1 MFEPLFHL
9 DTIYSRVLC
18 KNMSQKKLRNNPFQ
32 HFVGIEVIQ
41 LGDGKSV
48 LHLDLKDHHFNL
60 YGIPHG
66 GVHATLLDIAMGT
79 AASFPDNSGREVDS
93 VTLNLSVD
101 YIAPPSSKTLIAKGK
116 VTKKGKSIAYCTAEI
131 FDEDKNLVASGR
143 SIFKLYDRE
152 CNKK

>member
-1 MFEPLFHL
+1 M
-9 DTIYSRVLC
+9 DV
-18 KNMSQKKLRNNPFQ
+18 KKLRNNPFQ
-32 HFVGIEVIQ
+32 HFVGIKVLQ
-41 LGDGKSV
+41 LGGGKS
-48 LHLDLKDHHFNL
+48 LLQLELKEHHFNL

-79 AASFPDNSGREVDS
+79 AASFPDESGREVDS

-101 YIAPPSSKTLIAKGK
+101 YIAPPSSNMLTASAV

-131 FDEDKNLVASGR
+131 FDEDKKLVASGR

-152 CNKK
+152 GNKS

>member
-1 MFEPLFHL
+1 MM
-9 DTIYSRVLC
+9 DV
-18 KNMSQKKLRNNPFQ
+18 KKLRNNPFQ
-32 HFVGIEVIQ
+32 HYVGIT
-41 LGDGKSV
+41 V
-48 LHLDLKDHHFNL
+48 LHLGGGKSLLQLELEKHHFNL

-79 AASFPDNSGREVDS
+79 AASFPDESGREVDS

-101 YIAPPSSKTLIAKGK
+101 YIAPPTSKVLIAKGE

-131 FDEDKNLVASGR
+131 FDEDKRLIASGR

-152 CNKK
+152 KPKS

>member
-1 MFEPLFHL
+1 M
-9 DTIYSRVLC
+9 DV
-18 KNMSQKKLRNNPFQ
+18 KKLRNNPFQ
-32 HFVGIEVIQ
+32 HYVGITVLQ
-41 LGDGKSV
+41 LGGGKSV
-48 LHLDLKDHHFNL
+48 LQLELEKHHFNL

-79 AASFPDNSGREVDS
+79 AASFPDESGREVDS

-101 YIAPPSSKTLIAKGK
+101 YIAPPTSKVLIAKGE

-131 FDEDKNLVASGR
+131 FDEDKRLIASGR

-152 CNKK
+152 KNKS

>member
-1 MFEPLFHL
+1 M
-9 DTIYSRVLC
+9 DV
-18 KNMSQKKLRNNPFQ
+18 KKLRNNPFQ
-32 HFVGIEVIQ
+32 HYVGITVLQ
-41 LGDGKSV
+41 LGGGKSV
-48 LHLDLKDHHFNL
+48 LQLELEKHHFNL

-79 AASFPDNSGREVDS
+79 AASFPDESGREVDS

-101 YIAPPSSKTLIAKGK
+101 YIAPPISKVLIAKGE

-131 FDEDKNLVASGR
+131 FDEDKKLIASGR

-152 CNKK
+152 KNKS

>member
-1 MFEPLFHL
+1 
-9 DTIYSRVLC
+9 
-18 KNMSQKKLRNNPFQ
+18 MSVKKLRNNPFQ
-32 HFVGIEVIQ
+32 HFVGIEIIK

-48 LHLDLKDHHFNL
+48 LQLELKDHHFNL

-101 YIAPPSSKTLIAKGK
+101 YMAPPASKILIAKGK

-131 FDEDKNLVASGR
+131 FDEDQVLIASGR
-143 SIFKLYDRE
+143 SIFKLYDRAA
-152 CNKK
+152 NKS

>member
-1 MFEPLFHL
+1 
-9 DTIYSRVLC
+9 
-18 KNMSQKKLRNNPFQ
+18 MSQKKLRNNPFQ

-48 LHLDLKDHHFNL
+48 LQLELKDHHFNL

-79 AASFPDNSGREVDS
+79 AASFPDNSGREIDS

-101 YIAPPSSKTLIAKGK
+101 YIAPPASKTLIARAK

-131 FDEDKNLVASGR
+131 FDEDKTLVASGR

-152 CNKK
+152 GSKR

>member
-1 MFEPLFHL
+1 MN
-9 DTIYSRVLC
+9 V
-18 KNMSQKKLRNNPFQ
+18 KKLRNNPFQ
-32 HFVGIEVIQ
+32 HFVGIKVLQ
-41 LGDGKSV
+41 LGGGKS
-48 LHLDLKDHHFNL
+48 LLQLELKEHHFNL

-79 AASFPDNSGREVDS
+79 AASFPDESGREVDS

-101 YIAPPSSKTLIAKGK
+101 YIAPPSSNMLTASAV

-131 FDEDKNLVASGR
+131 FDEHKKLVASGR

-152 CNKK
+152 GNKS

>member
-1 MFEPLFHL
+1 MN
-9 DTIYSRVLC
+9 V
-18 KNMSQKKLRNNPFQ
+18 KKLRNNPSQ
-32 HFVGIEVIQ
+32 HFVGIEVLK
-41 LGDGKSV
+41 LGGGKSV
-48 LHLDLKDHHFNL
+48 LQLELKEHHFNL

-79 AASFPDNSGREVDS
+79 AASFPDSSGREVDS

-101 YIAPPSSKTLIAKGK
+101 YISPPSSRILIAKGK

-131 FDEDKNLVASGR
+131 FDEDKTLIASGR

-152 CNKK
+152 NKRK

>member
-1 MFEPLFHL
+1 MN
-9 DTIYSRVLC
+9 V
-18 KNMSQKKLRNNPFQ
+18 KKLRNNPFQ
-32 HFVGIEVIQ
+32 HFVGIKVLK
-41 LGDGKSV
+41 LGGGKSV
-48 LHLDLKDHHFNL
+48 LQLELKEHHFNL

-79 AASFPDNSGREVDS
+79 AASFPDSSGKEVDS

-101 YIAPPSSKTLIAKGK
+101 YIAPPSSRILTAKGK

-131 FDEDKNLVASGR
+131 FDQDKTLIASGR

-152 CNKK
+152 KNKS

>member
-1 MFEPLFHL
+1 MN
-9 DTIYSRVLC
+9 V
-18 KNMSQKKLRNNPFQ
+18 KKLRNNPFQ
-32 HFVGIEVIQ
+32 HFVGIEVLK
-41 LGDGKSV
+41 LGGGKSV
-48 LHLDLKDHHFNL
+48 LQLELKEHHFNL

-79 AASFPDNSGREVDS
+79 AASFPDSSGREVDS

-101 YIAPPSSKTLIAKGK
+101 YIAPPSSKILTAKGT

-131 FDEDKNLVASGR
+131 FDQDKTLIASGR

-152 CNKK
+152 NKRN

>member
-1 MFEPLFHL
+1 M
-9 DTIYSRVLC
+9 DV
-18 KNMSQKKLRNNPFQ
+18 KKLRNNPFQ
-32 HFVGIEVIQ
+32 HYVGITVLQ
-41 LGDGKSV
+41 LGGGKSV
-48 LHLDLKDHHFNL
+48 LQLELEKHHFNL

-79 AASFPDNSGREVDS
+79 AASFPDESGREVDS

-101 YIAPPSSKTLIAKGK
+101 YIAPPTSKVLIAKGE

-131 FDEDKNLVASGR
+131 FDEDKKLIASGR

-152 CNKK
+152 RNKS

>member
-1 MFEPLFHL
+1 MN
-9 DTIYSRVLC
+9 V
-18 KNMSQKKLRNNPFQ
+18 KKLRNNPFQ
-32 HFVGIEVIQ
+32 HFVGIEVLK
-41 LGDGKSV
+41 LGEGKSV
-48 LHLDLKDHHFNL
+48 LQLELKEHHFNL

-79 AASFPDNSGREVDS
+79 AASFPDSSGREVDS

-101 YIAPPSSKTLIAKGK
+101 YIAPPSSRVLVAKGK

-131 FDEDKNLVASGR
+131 FDQDKTLIASGR

-152 CNKK
+152 KNKS

>member
-1 MFEPLFHL
+1 
-9 DTIYSRVLC
+9 
-18 KNMSQKKLRNNPFQ
+18 MSLKKLRNNPFQ
-32 HFVGIEVIQ
+32 HFVGIEIIK

-48 LHLDLKDHHFNL
+48 LQLELKDHHFNL

-79 AASFPDNSGREVDS
+79 AASFPDNSGQEVDS

-101 YIAPPSSKTLIAKGK
+101 YIAPPASKILIAKGN

-131 FDEDKNLVASGR
+131 FDEDQVLIASGR
-143 SIFKLYDRE
+143 SIFKLYDRAA
-152 CNKK
+152 NKS